1 MAKIR
6 FLPKKYKGCDMLAER
21 FDLDQL
27 DESLGGRADCPFD
40 FESYAE
46 MMKEED
52 RTRNAAATT

>member
-1 MAKIR
+1 
-6 FLPKKYKGCDMLAER
+6 MLAER

-52 RTRNAAATT
+52 RTRNAAAVT